1 MKSVSLAQA
10 AGATSYPGR
19 GIVAGRSRDGERA
32 LLAYFIMG
40 RSQNSRN
47 RVFVEEG
54 DGLRTQAHDPSK
66 MTDPSLII
74 YHPVRTLG
82 TRTIVTNGDQT
93 DTICQFLQRGQSFA
107 QALRSRTFE
116 PDAPNFTPRISCLC
130 TLEQGQMELAMGI
143 LKAGDPQGQSAR
155 RFFFEYSP
163 VLPGQGWFL
172 HTYMGDGN
180 PIPAFEGEPE
190 WVEMPDTAQQTAQA
204 LWNSL
209 DPDNKVSLW
218 VRSIHLTTGQVETL
232 CCNKHLG
239 D

>member
-19 GIVAGRSRDGERA
+19 GIVAGRSQDGERA

-47 RVFVEEG
+47 RVFVEEEG
-54 DGLRTQAHDPSK
+54 GLRTQAHDPSK

-82 TRTIVTNGDQT
+82 DWTIVTNGDQT
-93 DTICQFLQRGQSFA
+93 DTIYQYLQRGLSFA

-116 PDAPNFTPRISCLC
+116 PDAPNFTPRVSCLC
-130 TLEQGQMELAMGI
+130 TLTQGQMELAMGI
-143 LKAGDPQGQSAR
+143 LKAGDPRGQSAH

-172 HTYMGDGN
+172 HTYQGDGT

-190 WVEMPDTAQQTAQA
+190 WIEMPDTAGQVGKA
-204 LWNSL
+204 LWDSL
-209 DPDNKVSLW
+209 DQDNKVSLW
-218 VRSIHLTTGQVETL
+218 VRSIHLATGQVQTL
-232 CCNKHLG
+232 CYNKNLG